1 VVAVT
6 APPPALTVNESRRK
20 KEDNMAVIFMGFI
33 LVSGAPPWVQLR
45 YLVELKIVK

>member
-33 LVSGAPPWVQLR
+33 LVSGAPPLGAAT
-45 YLVELKIVK
+45 LFSGIKNC